1 MSDLT
6 KKKVKK
12 TMKKVMEAQEKQ
24 WREKQRARRA
34 QEAAQKKK
42 DQTKARRAT
51 VIDRALF
58 STVVPDMHR
67 KPKWTARAARR
78 APTRSFAAAWAR
90 KRGGARGTR
99 RGGRENDPFEFPD
112 SAGGNLARIV
122 RVMEREEEG
131 RRYHH
136 GLHKADIDACEKKM
150 RNCNQTAKT
159 LMKMA
164 AEFKRELKKCRSRG
178 GRRRTRRR
186 KHRKSR
192 RKTRKQR
199 GGARRRRRTRR
210 RTRR

>member
-1 MSDLT
+1 M
-6 KKKVKK
+6 
-12 TMKKVMEAQEKQ
+12 
-24 WREKQRARRA
+24 
-34 QEAAQKKK
+34 
-42 DQTKARRAT
+42 KARRAT

-58 STVVPDMHR
+58 STVVPDTHR
-67 KPKWTARAARR
+67 KQKWSARAARR

-90 KRGGARGTR
+90 KPGGARGTR

-112 SAGGNLARIV
+112 RFADN
-122 RVMEREEEG
+122 EEG
-131 RRYHH
+131 NSVRIARRGAAALYE
-136 GLHKADIDACEKKM
+136 ADMDACEKKM

-199 GGARRRRRTRR
+199 GRARRRRRTRR